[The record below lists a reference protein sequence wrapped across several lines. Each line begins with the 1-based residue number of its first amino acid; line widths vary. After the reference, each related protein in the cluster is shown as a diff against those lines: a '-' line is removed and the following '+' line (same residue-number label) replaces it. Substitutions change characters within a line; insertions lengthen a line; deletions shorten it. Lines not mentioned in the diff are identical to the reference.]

1 MGDISDYDVK
11 SRDGCLKAVPC
22 ASDAVCH
29 AHICGARKAQSA
41 MELLTTYG
49 SALIIIA
56 IITIFFF
63 LYFSGAQAVTPNSCT
78 MTYGANC
85 NDFIVGKS
93 NSITAVLMF
102 FSSTLNYP
110 VANPVLYA
118 NVSGTQFKGLCEPS
132 YILPGGAIIC
142 NATMPGSISQMT
154 SYSGSLELVDSLCA
168 NGNALT
174 CTTPVQHYSGTFS
187 GHPTS
192 ITANEPTVLL
202 SLSQATLPRVNNSI
216 ITKIMVNAK
225 LKGYNI
231 PGATIPITTNSPVT
245 ILNPTIGTT
254 DANGN
259 STYYMISNH
268 GLSGNVLVTA
278 TFTSATSNI
287 VVQFSSTITASSST
301 SSTSST
307 TSSTSS
313 TSSSTTSSILYN
325 YIYCVNQNGNIY
337 PYYASVSGSSGFG
350 TWTAGSTAYPSIGTN
365 TVESCATYGDYIYCV
380 DSTGEYPYYA
390 SVSSSGFGTWTA
402 GPIFPKA
409 SNPAVTCAITGGY
422 IYCVVEG
429 PTPSTYYASVSSSGF
444 GAWTASAATSPL
456 TYGSGCATYTY
467 HTTLCANEKYCVD
480 IECDKS
486 GSPEGYATVYSGTG
500 YEFTTWSSGSNYPG
514 LSSSSC
520 TMQPYPGNY
529 IYCVHPKQSSY
540 YAPVSTSGTGT
551 WTAGT
556 AFPNIGGS
564 LLCATS

>member
-11 SRDGCLKAVPC
+11 SRDGRLKAVPC

-41 MELLTTYG
+41 MELMTTYG

-63 LYFSGAQAVTPNSCT
+63 LYFSGAQAVTPNGCT

-85 NDFIVGKS
+85 NEFIVGKS

-154 SYSGSLELVDSLCA
+154 SYSGRLELVDSLCA

-287 VVQFSSTITASSST
+287 VVQFSSTIT
-301 SSTSST
+301 
-307 TSSTSS
+307 SS
-313 TSSSTTSSILYN
+313 TSSSSTTIL
-325 YIYCVNQNGNIY
+325 
-337 PYYASVSGSSGFG
+337 
-350 TWTAGSTAYPSIGTN
+350 
-365 TVESCATYGDYIYCV
+365 
-380 DSTGEYPYYA
+380 
-390 SVSSSGFGTWTA
+390 
-402 GPIFPKA
+402 
-409 SNPAVTCAITGGY
+409 
-422 IYCVVEG
+422 
-429 PTPSTYYASVSSSGF
+429 PTIL
-444 GAWTASAATSPL
+444 ASA
-456 TYGSGCATYTY
+456 YG
-467 HTTLCANEKYCVD
+467 N
-480 IECDKS
+480 
-486 GSPEGYATVYSGTG
+486 
-500 YEFTTWSSGSNYPG
+500 
-514 LSSSSC
+514 
-520 TMQPYPGNY
+520 
-529 IYCVHPKQSSY
+529 
-540 YAPVSTSGTGT
+540 
-551 WTAGT
+551 
-556 AFPNIGGS
+556 
-564 LLCATS
+564 